1 MTLAPFF
8 ASLGEGASTN
18 EMNRRLRPRP
28 KGERGIN
35 ERRARKR
42 GKYVEEVGTK
52 VNGVHC
58 NLV

>member
-28 KGERGIN
+28 KRGGIN